1 MVTNIDYL
9 FANLVKSLIM
19 AKLFGKKQW
28 QDHTGVTLTQ
38 TYILS
43 RMQET
48 V

>member
-1 MVTNIDYL
+1 
-9 FANLVKSLIM
+9 M